1 MTTPLQTA
9 ANQANAQHSTGPKTQ
24 EGKSRSAANNF
35 RHGLA
40 SGQIIIPGEC
50 KAEYEAVEADL
61 LKKHQ
66 PVDVTETL
74 LVQEMAQSYWLKER
88 ALRLQSKAFHGSD
101 GVPKDLAVLMR
112 YQTTNQ
118 RAFYNAL
125 NTLTKLQNQRK
136 KDETGFESQKQFLK
150 AETHRLKHLPKP
162 EFGPKKFLDDQ
173 DAAARDAKS
182 ASNPVTSGSS
192 SVE

>member
-1 MTTPLQTA
+1 MTTPSQIA
-9 ANQANAQHSTGPKTQ
+9 ANQANSNHSTGPKT
-24 EGKSRSAANNF
+24 EAGKSRSAANNF

-61 LKKHQ
+61 LKRHQ

-88 ALRLQSKAFHGSD
+88 AIRLQTKAFTGSD
-101 GVPKDLAVLMR
+101 STPKDLAILMR
-112 YQTTNQ
+112 YQTTNL
-118 RAFYNAL
+118 RAFHNAL

-136 KDETGFESQKQFLK
+136 KDESGFESQKQFLK

-162 EFGPKKFLDDQ
+162 EFDSKKFLDDQ

-182 ASNPVTSGSS
+182 ASNPVSS
-192 SVE
+192 C